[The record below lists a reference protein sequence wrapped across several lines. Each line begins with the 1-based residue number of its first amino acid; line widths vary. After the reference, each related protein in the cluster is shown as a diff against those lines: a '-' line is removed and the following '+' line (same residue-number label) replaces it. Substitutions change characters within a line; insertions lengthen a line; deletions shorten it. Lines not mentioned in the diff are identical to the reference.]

1 MESAINLRDSSPTW
15 RFFANIN
22 LFGLHTMKY
31 VIIYRDGK
39 QRLVSERFYL
49 ELFFVMRDVF
59 FFLSRIQMDLKISQR
74 LYFYVT
80 HLFNT

>member
-59 FFLSRIQMDLKISQR
+59 FSLQNTNGSQNITKIV
-74 LYFYVT
+74 L
-80 HLFNT
+80 LCNALI